1 LTLLLF
7 NISTV
12 YTFTTIKNL
21 QADLLA
27 GKITSIQLVEESIKA
42 IEDKRHLNAFLE
54 VFSTSALAQAK
65 LVDEKIKAKTAGKL
79 AGVVIGLKDNI
90 CYKGH
95 KVSCSSKILEGF
107 ESLYSSTVVE
117 RLLAEDAIIIG
128 RLNCDEFAMG
138 SSNENSAFGKVL
150 NPLNEKTVPG
160 GSSGGSAVA
169 VAANLCHVTLGSDT
183 GGSIRQPA
191 SFTGTV
197 GLKPT
202 YGRISRWGLIAYASS
217 FDQIGPIT
225 KTVEDAALLL
235 EIMAGTDEYDT
246 TSSQKAVGHY
256 VNDLT
261 ENKKYKVAYL
271 KECVESNGLDPEVK
285 KQTLAAL
292 DKMKNDGHTIT
303 AVDFPYLDFLVPTY
317 YVLTT
322 AEASSNL
329 SRFDGVHLV
338 IEVRTQQI

>member
-21 QADLLA
+21 ESDLLA
-27 GKITSIQLVEESIKA
+27 GKTTCVQLVEESIKA
-42 IEDKRHLNAFLE
+42 IEDKKHLNAFLE
-54 VFSTSALAQAK
+54 VFNDSALAQAK
-65 LVDEKIKAKTAGKL
+65 LVDDKIKSKTAGNL
-79 AGVVIGLKDNI
+79 AGVIIGLKDNI

-117 RLLAEDAIIIG
+117 RLLAQDAIIIG

-235 EIMAGTDEYDT
+235 EI
-246 TSSQKAVGHY
+246 
-256 VNDLT
+256 
-261 ENKKYKVAYL
+261 
-271 KECVESNGLDPEVK
+271 
-285 KQTLAAL
+285 
-292 DKMKNDGHTIT
+292 KNIK
-303 AVDFPYLDFLVPTY
+303 LL
-317 YVLTT
+317 
-322 AEASSNL
+322 
-329 SRFDGVHLV
+329 
-338 IEVRTQQI
+338 I